1 MRCNEIMKRAVE
13 CISPQDTVQS
23 AARRMRD
30 EQVGFLPVCDSEKK
44 VLGTVTD
51 RDLAIRVLAEARAA
65 TTTPIADVF
74 TRDVVA
80 CRPQDSL
87 SKAEELMAG
96 HRKSRILCLD
106 DDGRL
111 AGVISLS
118 DIAEAESG
126 SRAAKTMRA
135 VSQRKARA

>member
-1 MRCNEIMKRAVE
+1 MRCDEIMKHAVE

-30 EQVGFLPVCDSEKK
+30 QQLGFLPVCDSEKK

-51 RDLAIRVLAEARAA
+51 RDLAIRVLADAREA
-65 TTTPIADVF
+65 TTPIADVF

-80 CRPQDSL
+80 CRPEDSL

-96 HRKSRILCLD
+96 HRKSRILCLN

-118 DIAEAESG
+118 DIAEVESG

-135 VSQRKARA
+135 VSQREGRA